1 MWRLSVSGVLDGI
14 EQRRLQR
21 RRQQSLMFRLSGERV
36 LVWPG
41 GQPAA
46 LAREQQLNLELAIS
60 SVSLG
65 LALVGSLGYPWLA
78 LFSMPWFLYACVP
91 MVQDAYRAAR
101 RRVVTVDTLSSI
113 VVVGCLF
120 GQYYVPANLA
130 TTIYYLSRKL
140 LQKVKKESRKQ
151 VVDVFRQLPQNAW
164 LVLDAVEVEVPL
176 DQLQVGDRVVVGAGG
191 VIPADGIV
199 IQGAAAVD
207 QHILTGEA
215 QPAEKGVGASVFA
228 STVVISGRILV
239 QVEQAG
245 QATVVA
251 QIGQILNQ
259 TAEYKSSLQLRSEE
273 LTNQTVLPTLIL
285 GAMVLPFVGPY
296 AAVAVLNSHYKYKM
310 NIVAPIGI
318 LTFLNLMSRHQILI
332 KDGRTLD
339 LLNQV
344 DTLVF
349 DKTGTLTEEQPTVE
363 KIHVYAAYDE
373 VQVLALAAAAEH
385 RQSHPIARAILQEAV
400 RRQLSLPDIDEAS
413 YRAGYGVSVRLDG
426 QPVRVGSRRF
436 FEMEGISISESMEA
450 LWVQC
455 STTGH
460 SLVLVACGEQLIGA
474 VELRATVRA
483 EARQV
488 LGELR
493 RHGRIR
499 TFYLISGDHELP
511 TRKLAQELGIDHYF
525 AETLPEAK
533 AALIA
538 QLQAE
543 GRFVCFVGDGNNDS
557 IALKKSQVS
566 VSLRGASAVATDTA
580 QIILMDGTLK
590 HLNQLFVLAQQYDT
604 NAKIGFA
611 TQLIPMGVGMGGAL
625 FAHVGLSTT
634 ILLGYGGLLV
644 GVLNSLLPLL
654 LHRWQQGAADGRFM
668 AGQPLLP
675 TMEPQQQQRRRGRLW
690 RSVQRAVGGAHRVL
704 RSPGLHS

>member
-1 MWRLSVSGVLDGI
+1 
-14 EQRRLQR
+14 
-21 RRQQSLMFRLSGERV
+21 
-36 LVWPG
+36 
-41 GQPAA
+41 
-46 LAREQQLNLELAIS
+46 
-60 SVSLG
+60 
-65 LALVGSLGYPWLA
+65 
-78 LFSMPWFLYACVP
+78 
-91 MVQDAYRAAR
+91 
-101 RRVVTVDTLSSI
+101 
-113 VVVGCLF
+113 
-120 GQYYVPANLA
+120 
-130 TTIYYLSRKL
+130 
-140 LQKVKKESRKQ
+140 
-151 VVDVFRQLPQNAW
+151 
-164 LVLDAVEVEVPL
+164 
-176 DQLQVGDRVVVGAGG
+176 
-191 VIPADGIV
+191 
-199 IQGAAAVD
+199 
-207 QHILTGEA
+207 
-215 QPAEKGVGASVFA
+215 
-228 STVVISGRILV
+228 
-239 QVEQAG
+239 
-245 QATVVA
+245 
-251 QIGQILNQ
+251 
-259 TAEYKSSLQLRSEE
+259 
-273 LTNQTVLPTLIL
+273 
-285 GAMVLPFVGPY
+285 
-296 AAVAVLNSHYKYKM
+296 
-310 NIVAPIGI
+310 
-318 LTFLNLMSRHQILI
+318 
-332 KDGRTLD
+332 
-339 LLNQV
+339 
-344 DTLVF
+344 
-349 DKTGTLTEEQPTVE
+349 
-363 KIHVYAAYDE
+363 
-373 VQVLALAAAAEH
+373 
-385 RQSHPIARAILQEAV
+385 
-400 RRQLSLPDIDEAS
+400 
-413 YRAGYGVSVRLDG
+413 
-426 QPVRVGSRRF
+426 
-436 FEMEGISISESMEA
+436 MEGISISESMEA

-543 GRFVCFVGDGNNDS
+543 GRFVCFVGDGINDS

-654 LHRWQQGAADGRFM
+654 LHRWQQGAADGRFT
-668 AGQPLLP
+668 AARQPLLP
-675 TMEPQQQQRRRGRLW
+675 TMEPQQQQRRKGRLW
-690 RSVQRAVGGAHRVL
+690 RSAQRAVAGARRVL
-704 RSPGLHS
+704 RSPGPHS